1 MTVGATT
8 RVAVVSEV
16 SPDVVSAS
24 ARTVPSAAVC
34 SVAAKELALAA
45 T

>member
-1 MTVGATT
+1 LTVGATT

-24 ARTVPSAAVC
+24 AKSVPSAADC
-34 SVAAKELALAA
+34 IVAARELALAA
-45 T
+45 M